1 MKTVA
6 MVCQKGGT
14 GKTTLALSLAVEA
27 IHSGLNTVVVD
38 LDPQVSACEWGDMR
52 CGRGEAASEVPVVVD
67 AQPARLGSIMAKA
80 REAGVDLLV
89 IDTAGRTEQAAM
101 AAARAADLVLV
112 PLQPSV
118 IDLKTVKATADL
130 IALAGSPERMAVLMR
145 VKTAAGARHDET
157 RAWLERQG
165 MPVCPAVLG
174 DRVTF
179 QDAYAQGLGVTE
191 YEPGGKAAGE
201 VQQVYLHISRIIGLS
216 ISKEARNG

>member
-6 MVCQKGGT
+6 LICQKGGT

-27 IHSGLNTVVVD
+27 TRCGLSVVVVD

-52 CGRGEAASEVPVVVD
+52 REREVSLELPAVVD
-67 AQPARLGSIMAKA
+67 AQPARLGNVVAKA
-80 REAGVDLLV
+80 RETGVDLLL

-101 AAARAADLVLV
+101 AAARAADLVLI

-118 IDLKTVKATADL
+118 IDLKTVKATTDL
-130 IALAGSPERMAVLMR
+130 IALAGAPERMAVLMR
-145 VKTAAGARHDET
+145 VKVSAGSRHDET

-165 MPVCPAVLG
+165 VAVCPAVVG

-191 YEPGGKAAGE
+191 YEPDGKAATE
-201 VQQVYLHISRIIGLS
+201 LKQVYLHISRIAGLQTRRRGNN
-216 ISKEARNG
+216 A

>member
-27 IHSGLNTVVVD
+27 VRSGLNAVVVD

-52 CGRGEAASEVPVVVD
+52 RGREATPETPVVVD
-67 AQPARLGSIMAKA
+67 AQPARLGNVVAKA
-80 REAGVDLLV
+80 GEAGVDLLV

-101 AAARAADLVLV
+101 AAARVADLVLV

-118 IDLKTVKATADL
+118 MDLKTVRATADL
-130 IALAGSPERMAVLMR
+130 IALAGAPEQMAVLMR
-145 VKTAAGARHDET
+145 VKTSAGPRYDET

-165 MPVCPAVLG
+165 MPVCPASVG

-191 YEPGGKAAGE
+191 YEPGGKAAEE
-201 VQQVYLHISRIIGLS
+201 VRKVYLHMSRIVGLPTK
-216 ISKEARNG
+216 IKGDHG

>member
-1 MKTVA
+1 MA
-6 MVCQKGGT
+6 
-14 GKTTLALSLAVEA
+14 
-27 IHSGLNTVVVD
+27 
-38 LDPQVSACEWGDMR
+38 
-52 CGRGEAASEVPVVVD
+52 
-67 AQPARLGSIMAKA
+67 AKA

-118 IDLKTVKATADL
+118 MDLKTVRATADL
-130 IALAGSPERMAVLMR
+130 IALAGAPERVAVLMR
-145 VKTAAGARHDET
+145 VKAAGGARQDET

-165 MPVCPAVLG
+165 MPVCPAAIG

-191 YEPGGKAAGE
+191 FEPGGKAAAE
-201 VQQVYLHISRIIGLS
+201 VRQVYLHIKRILGLQET
-216 ISKEARNG
+216 KEGDHV

>member
-27 IHSGLNTVVVD
+27 TQAGLNVLVVD

-52 CGRGEAASEVPVVVD
+52 RDREVSLEMPLVID
-67 AQPARLGSIMAKA
+67 AQPARLPGVVAKA
-80 REAGVDLLV
+80 REAGVDLLL

-101 AAARAADLVLV
+101 SAARVADLVVV

-118 IDLKTVKATADL
+118 MDLKTVKATADL
-130 IALAGSPERMAVLMR
+130 ITLAGTPERVAVLMR
-145 VKTAAGARHDET
+145 VKASASGRHNET

-165 MPVCPAVLG
+165 MPVCPAMVG

-179 QDAYAQGLGVTE
+179 QDAYAAGLGVTE
-191 YEPGGKAAGE
+191 YEPGGKAAAE
-201 VQQVYLHISRIIGLS
+201 LKLVYYHIIQQVGFATK
-216 ISKEARNG
+216 KEADNV

>member
-6 MVCQKGGT
+6 VVCQKGGT

-27 IHSGLNTVVVD
+27 VLCGLNTVMVD
-38 LDPQVSACEWGDMR
+38 LDPQVSACEWNDMR
-52 CGRGEAASEVPVVVD
+52 REREDAPEAPVVVD
-67 AQPARLGSIMAKA
+67 AQPARLASVVAKA

-101 AAARAADLVLV
+101 AAARVADLVVV

-118 IDLKTVKATADL
+118 IDLKTVKATSDL
-130 IALAGSPERMAVLMR
+130 IALAGSPERVAVLMR
-145 VKTAAGARHDET
+145 VKASAGARQDET

-165 MPVCPAVLG
+165 MPVCPATLG

-191 YEPGGKAAGE
+191 YEPDGKAATE
-201 VQQVYLHISRIIGLS
+201 VRQVYLHISRLVKLPS
-216 ISKEARNG
+216 SRKEDNG

>member
-27 IHSGLNTVVVD
+27 VQSGLNVVMVD
-38 LDPQVSACEWGDMR
+38 LDPQVSACEWGDIR
-52 CGRGEAASEVPVVVD
+52 RGREVPPEAPVVVD
-67 AQPARLGSIMAKA
+67 AQPARLANVAAKA

-101 AAARAADLVLV
+101 AAARIADLVVV

-118 IDLKTVKATADL
+118 IDLKTVKATSDL

-145 VKTAAGARHDET
+145 VKASAGARQDET

-165 MPVCPAVLG
+165 MPVCPATLG

-191 YEPGGKAAGE
+191 YEPDGKAAAE
-201 VQQVYLHISRIIGLS
+201 VRQVYLHISKIVGL
-216 ISKEARNG
+216 IATRKVGNG

>member
-27 IHSGLNTVVVD
+27 VRSGLSVVMVD

-52 CGRGEAASEVPVVVD
+52 RGRDAAPEAPVV
-67 AQPARLGSIMAKA
+67 
-80 REAGVDLLV
+80 AGVDLLV

-101 AAARAADLVLV
+101 AAARIADLVVV

-118 IDLKTVKATADL
+118 IDLKTVKATSDL
-130 IALAGSPERMAVLMR
+130 IALAGAPERLAVLMR
-145 VKTAAGARHDET
+145 VKASAGARQDET

-165 MPVCPAVLG
+165 MPVCPATLG

-191 YEPGGKAAGE
+191 YEPDGKAAAE
-201 VQQVYLHISRIIGLS
+201 VRQVYLHISILVGLAATR
-216 ISKEARNG
+216 KVDNG